1 MSMNTLQLFADM
13 KEEILNTM
21 VARKRKDALRKEE
34 SFLRMLAQREKASE
48 ITCLSFLFLLARA
61 QEPIS
66 FSFL

>member
-48 ITCLSFLFLLARA
+48 ITCLSFLLARA